1 MLCATHKTRREVEEQ
16 IAALRPLPPAPSLVR
31 RLPQQTMPVPGEI
44 VARPDP
50 EKAGLGCIANE
61 PASIPMRSTPRPVV
75 TPLAPEHYRVQFTV
89 NHDTREKLRKIQD
102 LMRHIV
108 PNGDLATIFDRALTV
123 LLGDL
128 ERRKIASVERPRR
141 STVAKTTGRH
151 VPSRV
156 KRAVWA
162 RDQGQCAFVGTKGR
176 CGERGFLEFHHVIP
190 FADGGKRPWRI
201 YSCVV
206 ALTMTTKRD
215 GTLTFCCE
223 SGLSEDSAKA
233 LKRSKLLAP

>member
-1 MLCATHKTRREVEEQ
+1 
-16 IAALRPLPPAPSLVR
+16 
-31 RLPQQTMPVPGEI
+31 VPGEI

-61 PASIPMRSTPRPVV
+61 PASITLRSTPRPVV
-75 TPLAPEHYRVQFTV
+75 TPLAPERYRVQFTV

-162 RDQGQCAFVGTKGR
+162 RDQGQWAFVGTKGR

-190 FADGGKRPWRI
+190 FADGGE
-201 YSCVV
+201 
-206 ALTMTTKRD
+206 TTVENLQLRCRAHND
-215 GTLTFCCE
+215 YEARRHF
-223 SGLSEDSAKA
+223 DF
-233 LKRSKLLAP
+233 LLRERTV